1 MTWTPL
7 EGLDRP
13 HRRRNPLTG
22 EWVLVAPQ
30 RMHRPWG
37 GAVSAPPKE
46 QKPAYDPE
54 CYLCPGNRRAG
65 GAAVNPDYD
74 GTFVFTNDFP
84 SLVPDTPATD
94 HSAHPLLQAEGEAGT
109 SRVICFSPRHD
120 LRVATMDDT
129 GRRAVVDLWADQAAD
144 LAGDCRWVQIF
155 ENSGAMMGASSP
167 HPHGQIWAGSARPSE
182 IERED
187 RHQLD
192 HVAAHGAPLLV
203 QYADLE
209 SADGSRTVAA
219 TDHWL
224 VVVPFWAKWPYET
237 LVLPRRHVLR
247 LPDLDGPER
256 NSLATALGRL
266 LGAYDRLF
274 ARPFPY
280 SMGWHPAPNDPG
292 DLGHW
297 QLHAHF
303 YPPLLRDDVRKHM
316 VGYEMLAEAQR
327 DLTPEAAAERLQA

>member
-1 MTWTPL
+1 MP

-13 HRRRNPLTG
+13 HRRRNPLNG

-37 GAVSAPPKE
+37 GAVSRPQGPG
-46 QKPAYDPE
+46 KPAYDPE
-54 CYLCPGNRRAG
+54 CYLCPGNQRAG
-65 GAAVNPDYD
+65 GAATNPDYD

-84 SLVPDTPATD
+84 ALLPDTAAAD
-94 HSAHPLLQAEGEAGT
+94 HTAHTLMQAEGEAGT

-120 LRVATMDDT
+120 LRVATMDD
-129 GRRAVVDLWADQAAD
+129 GERRTVVDLWADQAAE
-144 LAGDCRWVQIF
+144 LAGDYRWVQIF

-167 HPHGQIWAGSARPSE
+167 HPHGQIWAGSALPTE

-187 RHQLD
+187 RNQREYLE
-192 HVAAHGAPLLV
+192 AHGTRLLV
-203 QYADLE
+203 DYADVE
-209 SADGSRTVAA
+209 AGAGSRVVAA

-237 LVLPRRHVLR
+237 LMLPRRHVLR
-247 LPDLDGPER
+247 LPDLGSDER
-256 NSLATALGRL
+256 DSLAVALGRL

-274 ARPFPY
+274 DRPFPY

-327 DLTPEAAAERLQA
+327 DVTPEAAAGQLRA